1 MCSRSWVQ
9 IRVGAWLMG
18 SRFWVPPRAVWRKMK
33 HEETWRNMKKH
44 EETWRNFCTCVISS
58 LYPACS
64 SMPHAGYTCRVILWD
79 AQPRSDHGRVICGM
93 CYIQERLVKLMWPVV
108 GCHSLPTARR
118 SGLSRRPP
126 GWRYIWSIFAK
137 ISSYVAALTIIH
149 TWCDAH
155 FFFHTTLW

>member
-1 MCSRSWVQ
+1 MCSRSRVQ
-9 IRVGAWLMG
+9 IRIGAWLMG

-33 HEETWRNMKKH
+33 HEEIWRNMKEH
-44 EETWRNFCTCVISS
+44 EETWKIFARVWFQVYI
-58 LYPACS
+58 LHVAACYMQDIPVEWS
-64 SMPHAGYTCRVILWD
+64 YGTLSHAQIMVEW
-79 AQPRSDHGRVICGM
+79 SVGM
-93 CYIQERLVKLMWPVV
+93 CYIQERLVKLMWPVM